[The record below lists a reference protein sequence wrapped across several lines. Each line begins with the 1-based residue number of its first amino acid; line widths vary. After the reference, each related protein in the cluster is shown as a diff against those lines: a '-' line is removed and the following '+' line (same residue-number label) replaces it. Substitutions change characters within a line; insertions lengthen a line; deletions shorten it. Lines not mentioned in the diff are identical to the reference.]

1 MFPLAGR
8 MSTPS
13 NTDRALDQFNQVK
26 RFVFQHWKKIN
37 DELRWLRV
45 ELTSIPIYH
54 PKCAV
59 ISLQIEN
66 LKLKKKKYNDTL
78 QMPSYSLVAKPV
90 PIPKHFPPV
99 SSANTSHLKSLDS
112 TLHWSDYSNPDENN
126 ILTQLLN
133 IDNQTIL
140 CQLNHYV
147 KELET
152 DCKGGKMFLCHV
164 IYHDDASIT
173 KSTSITDP
181 PPLVDICDYISG
193 QVYYPKKL

>member
-1 MFPLAGR
+1 MAPPQFCTTPFFCHSLS
-8 MSTPS
+8 STLLIGFIVVLQCYQEECRHHPILIVHLINLTRS
-13 NTDRALDQFNQVK
+13 NVLSSSIV
-26 RFVFQHWKKIN
+26 KKIN

-112 TLHWSDYSNPDENN
+112 TLH
-126 ILTQLLN
+126 
-133 IDNQTIL
+133 
-140 CQLNHYV
+140 
-147 KELET
+147 
-152 DCKGGKMFLCHV
+152 
-164 IYHDDASIT
+164 
-173 KSTSITDP
+173 
-181 PPLVDICDYISG
+181 
-193 QVYYPKKL
+193 